1 MSDPAPWLAAHPSPV
16 AAGRE
21 ASSAAHGAE
30 AIRTGFDAHQ
40 RQFWEITCRAASRQE
55 RRNWHGMQHD
65 AVERLDLY
73 EQQVS
78 RTLHAVRAALGEQL
92 HRKECWARMKAL
104 YADLVS
110 DRVDAELAETFFNS
124 ITRRVFTIVG
134 VDPWIGFDGTD
145 FERLGTGT
153 EPRSYSTYAREGS
166 TENLIQAILSDRVL
180 PIPYQDLDRDARL
193 IAADVEIQRRAGLA
207 TAPIEAIDVLDPV
220 FYRNKG
226 AYLIGRIRGQGQRI
240 TPLVIALV
248 HEEGRLVADAV
259 LLTEDEASIVFS
271 FTRSS
276 FHVDVEGPRGV
287 IRFLKS
293 IIPAKRLAELYIAL
307 GYHKHGKA
315 ELYRDLTKHLERSF
329 DRFEIAP
336 GDRGMVMV
344 VFTLPSYDIVFK
356 VIRDVFDYP
365 KTTTRRDVLERYQL
379 VFKHDRAGRLV
390 DAQEFEH
397 LAFPKHRFSEALL
410 KELQESAAA
419 SIVVDDEHV
428 VLRHVYTER
437 RVTPLNLYLWQGD
450 ERRVRDAVLDYGQAI
465 RDLAATNIFPGDLL
479 LKNFGVTRHGRVIF
493 YDYDE
498 LCLLTDCNFREMP
511 VARDLEEEMAAEPWY
526 YVGPHDVF
534 PEEFATFLGL
544 SAGMREA
551 FVAAHGELLTA
562 EFWTRMQA
570 LHRSGEVVDIFPYR
584 AARRLQRA
592 DHAR

>member
-1 MSDPAPWLAAHPSPV
+1 MSDPAPRLAEHPPPAAASRGAPPAVV
-16 AAGRE
+16 AAE
-21 ASSAAHGAE
+21 T
-30 AIRTGFDAHQ
+30 IRIGFDQHQ
-40 RQFWEITCRAASRQE
+40 RRFREITCRAPSRQE
-55 RRNWHGMQHD
+55 RRDWHGMQRD
-65 AVERLDLY
+65 AVERLELH
-73 EQQVS
+73 EQQV
-78 RTLHAVRAALGEQL
+78 RHTVRAVEAALGDQL
-92 HRKECWARMKAL
+92 HRKECWAGMKAL
-104 YADLVS
+104 YSDLMS

-124 ITRRVFTIVG
+124 ITRRVFTTVG
-134 VDPWIGFDGTD
+134 IDPTIEYEETD
-145 FERLGTGT
+145 FERLDARA
-153 EPRSYSTYAREGS
+153 EPRSYSTYGREGS
-166 TENLIQAILSDRVL
+166 TENLVRDILRDRAL
-180 PIPYQDLDRDARL
+180 PVPYQDLDRDVRL
-193 IAADVEIQRRAGLA
+193 IAGDIESQRRAGTA

-226 AYLIGRIRGQGQRI
+226 AYLIGRIRGQGQRT

-248 HEEGRLVADAV
+248 HEEGRLVADSV
-259 LLTEDEASIVFS
+259 LLTENEASIVFS
-271 FTRSS
+271 FTRSP
-276 FHVDVEGPRGV
+276 FHVDVEGPRSV

-293 IIPAKRLAELYIAL
+293 IMPAKRLAELYIAL

-315 ELYRDLTKHLERSF
+315 ELYRDLAKHLERSS
-329 DRFEIAP
+329 DSFEIAP

-344 VFTLPSYDIVFK
+344 VFTLPSYDVVFK

-390 DAQEFEH
+390 DAQEFEY

-419 SIVVDDEHV
+419 SVVVEDERV

-437 RVTPLNLYLWQGD
+437 RVTPLNLYLRQAD
-450 ERRVRDAVLDYGQAI
+450 ERPARDAVLDYGQAI

-511 VARDLEEEMAAEPWY
+511 VARDLDEEMAAEPWY

-534 PEEFATFLGL
+534 PEEFVTFMGL

-551 FVAAHGELLTA
+551 FLAAHGELLTA
-562 EFWTRMQA
+562 EFWTRMQT

-592 DHAR
+592 DHAG

>member
-1 MSDPAPWLAAHPSPV
+1 MSDPAPWLAAPLWPP
-16 AAGRE
+16 AARRA
-21 ASSAAHGAE
+21 ASAPANGADT
-30 AIRTGFDAHQ
+30 IRTGFDEHQ
-40 RQFWEITCRAASRQE
+40 RRFWEITRRAATRQE
-55 RRNWHGMQHD
+55 RRDWHGMQRD
-65 AVERLDLY
+65 AVERLELY
-73 EQQVS
+73 ERQVS
-78 RTLHAVRAALGEQL
+78 QTVRAVEVTLGEQF
-92 HRKECWARMKAL
+92 HRKECWLGMKAV

-110 DRVDAELAETFFNS
+110 DRIDAELAETFFNS
-124 ITRRVFTIVG
+124 ITRRVFTTIG
-134 VDPWIGFDGTD
+134 VDPWIEFDGTD
-145 FERLGTGT
+145 FERLDTRA
-153 EPRSYSTYAREGS
+153 EPRSYSTYIREGS
-166 TENLIQAILSDRVL
+166 ADTLIQAILSDRVL
-180 PIPYQDLDRDARL
+180 PVPYQDLDRDARL
-193 IAADVEIQRRAGLA
+193 IAEAIETQRRAGFA

-248 HEEGRLVADAV
+248 YEEGRLVADAA

-276 FHVDVEGPRGV
+276 FHVDVEAPRGV

-293 IIPAKRLAELYIAL
+293 VIPAKRLAELYIAL
-307 GYHKHGKA
+307 GHHKHGKA
-315 ELYRDLTKHLERSF
+315 ELYRDLTRHLERST
-329 DRFEIAP
+329 DNFEIAP
-336 GDRGMVMV
+336 GDRGMVMS
-344 VFTLPSYDIVFK
+344 VFTLPSYDVVFK

-365 KTTTRRDVLERYQL
+365 KTTTRRQVLERYQL

-390 DAQEFEH
+390 DAQEFEY
-397 LAFPKHRFSEALL
+397 LAFPRHRFSEALL
-410 KELQESAAA
+410 KELQESAAT
-419 SIVVDDEHV
+419 SVVIDDERV

-450 ERRVRDAVLDYGQAI
+450 ERPVRDAVLDYGQAI

-498 LCLLTDCNFREMP
+498 LCLLTECNFRDMP
-511 VARDLEEEMAAEPWY
+511 IARDLDDEMAAEPWY

-534 PEEFATFLGL
+534 PEEFLTFMGL
-544 SAGMREA
+544 PARMREA
-551 FVAAHGELLTA
+551 FVEAHGDVLTA
-562 EFWTRMQA
+562 DFWNRMQT

-584 AARRLQRA
+584 ATRRLQRA

>member
-1 MSDPAPWLAAHPSPV
+1 MSDPAPWLAAHPPPAV
-16 AAGRE
+16 AGCG
-21 ASSAAHGAE
+21 ASFAANGADI
-30 AIRTGFDAHQ
+30 IRTGFDEHQ
-40 RQFWEITCRAASRQE
+40 RRFREITRRAPSRQE
-55 RRNWHGMQHD
+55 GRDWQGMQRD

-78 RTLHAVRAALGEQL
+78 QGVRAVEAALGEQF
-92 HRKECWARMKAL
+92 HRKECWAQMKDL

-110 DRVDAELAETFFNS
+110 GRVDAELAETFFNS
-124 ITRRVFTIVG
+124 ITRRVFTTVG
-134 VDPWIGFDGTD
+134 IDPTIEYDGTD
-145 FERLGTGT
+145 FERLDARA
-153 EPRSYSTYAREGS
+153 EPPGYSTYAREGS
-166 TENLIQAILSDRVL
+166 TENLVRAILRDRAL
-180 PIPYQDLDRDARL
+180 PVPYQDLDRDARL
-193 IAADVEIQRRAGLA
+193 IAWAIETQRRVGLA

-248 HEEGRLVADAV
+248 YEEGRLVADAA

-276 FHVDVEGPRGV
+276 FHVDVEAPRSV

-293 IIPAKRLAELYIAL
+293 IIPAKRVAELYIAL

-315 ELYRDLTKHLERSF
+315 ELYRDLTKHLERST
-329 DRFEIAP
+329 DSFEIAP

-365 KTTTRRDVLERYQL
+365 KTTTRRQVLERYQL

-390 DAQEFEH
+390 DAQEFEY

-419 SIVVDDEHV
+419 SLVVVDEHV
-428 VLRHVYTER
+428 ILKHVYTER
-437 RVTPLNLYLWQGD
+437 RVTPLNLYLWQAD
-450 ERRVRDAVLDYGQAI
+450 ERPARDAVLDYGQSI

-526 YVGPHDVF
+526 YVGPDDVF
-534 PEEFATFLGL
+534 PEEFLTFMGL

-551 FVAAHGELLTA
+551 FVAAHGEVLTA
-562 EFWTRMQA
+562 EFWTRLQA

-584 AARRLQRA
+584 AARRLQRT

>member
-1 MSDPAPWLAAHPSPV
+1 MSDPAPWLAAHPPPAGADR
-16 AAGRE
+16 AAPF
-21 ASSAAHGAE
+21 AAYGAE
-30 AIRTGFDAHQ
+30 IIRGGFNEHQ
-40 RQFWEITCRAASRQE
+40 RQFREITRRAPSRQKE
-55 RRNWHGMQHD
+55 RDWQGMQRD

-78 RTLHAVRAALGEQL
+78 QTVRAVEAALGERF
-92 HRKECWARMKAL
+92 HRKGCWARMKDL
-104 YADLVS
+104 YAGLVS
-110 DRVDAELAETFFNS
+110 GRVDAELAETFFNS
-124 ITRRVFTIVG
+124 ITRRVFTTVG
-134 VDPWIGFDGTD
+134 IDPTIEYGGTD
-145 FERLGTGT
+145 FERLDACA
-153 EPRSYSTYAREGS
+153 ESPSYSTYAREGS
-166 TENLIQAILSDRVL
+166 TEHLVRVILGNRAL
-180 PIPYQDLDRDARL
+180 PVPYQDLDRDARL
-193 IAADVEIQRRAGLA
+193 IAGAIETQRRAGLA
-207 TAPIEAIDVLDPV
+207 TAPIGAIDVLDPV

-248 HEEGRLVADAV
+248 YEEGRLVADAV

-276 FHVDVEGPRGV
+276 FHVDVDAPRSV

-315 ELYRDLTKHLERSF
+315 ELYRDLTQHLERST
-329 DRFEIAP
+329 DSFEIAP
-336 GDRGMVMV
+336 GDRGMVMI

-365 KTTTRRDVLERYQL
+365 KTTTRRHVLERYQL

-390 DAQEFEH
+390 DAQEFEY

-410 KELQESAAA
+410 KELQTSAAA
-419 SIVVDDEHV
+419 SVVVDDEHV
-428 VLRHVYTER
+428 ILKHVYSER
-437 RVTPLNLYLWQGD
+437 RVTPLNLYLWQAD
-450 ERRVRDAVLDYGQAI
+450 ERPVRDAVLDYGQSI

-534 PEEFATFLGL
+534 PEEFLTFMGL
-544 SAGMREA
+544 PGGMREA
-551 FVAAHGELLTA
+551 FVAAHGEVLTA

-592 DHAR
+592 DHAH